1 MSIAIVGQQKYDYQD
16 MVCVLL
22 LLRFIEKESAA
33 IEIEP
38 KRGEDALLSFS
49 DGGRSVRA
57 EVQVKGSAQQIS
69 IESLAEWLLH
79 FPEREA
85 SDTLIERLM
94 AGGLGTFSLIFA
106 LGRCGDAVSMYV
118 PPASW
123 QLEPHPDGRI
133 LVRDAV
139 FLIDCCRE
147 YGEAMEDETP
157 LKAARKAHVRKLVN
171 EIDKAKLRLALR
183 RLLIVERLEE
193 DAVREECKRLL
204 RADVAVDQID
214 QALAELQTLIKTVKA
229 SGENAATAA
238 QLVINAYRADP
249 LRPIGY
255 IERGDELTLSSILTR
270 ERRLLISGP
279 PRVGKT
285 LLARW
290 IAASFA
296 ANGFEVRET
305 TDVEA
310 AERFLLDPVEGDRL
324 AVIDDPLGG
333 AHEIPSAPRILSR
346 LDRLISRL
354 QPNRRLIVAQAQD
367 RLLQV
372 TRKALLEDVRSA
384 GTKWQDVSAISTGFS
399 SDLWRHLVEQY
410 AVPEPLAVTVGRA
423 LENDD
428 LMLEPGCLAYLAA
441 NHAALSEVE
450 DMAVI
455 ERYARREASE
465 LGLAMDGEGMKPIAM
480 AIAISTVPGM
490 PVPESELAFVG
501 GSGGSML
508 PGIGT
513 SLKQLLES
521 GYVFGNTV
529 EEPRYEATPSLTPEQ
544 ESKLEALELRRIIS
558 RTECDSYSFVHP
570 FYRAAAESLCDS
582 ATRRSEEAVLNM
594 VKRGVF
600 CLSPRVATSTAKN
613 LDWLHERLGS
623 AGREGIVACA
633 EEAMNSIFP
642 AARDVCFKF
651 LADRIDGLPAE
662 LQEKLSDWIRD
673 ATFMDLDEMEW
684 LAGEPRIPPENAL
697 GSLKRGWPLD
707 VPSEESVST
716 TLNVLNGN
724 SREHVSPE
732 RAAEVLKF
740 YRSRPHLM
748 SLNAALRLVSFD
760 VGLIRAEAI
769 GVWLSVV
776 RNEDEELLTRVFDD
790 EHPRVIVTALRAIV
804 NVWAAS
810 SDSRRE
816 RLHQGLLRLCSTPSA
831 AAVVLETML
840 YELTELYDAAEAP
853 WTVFASLM
861 PQVLQEFRV
870 GAFINDGRLYQAT
883 LEACR
888 HLPFESSMKVLSAW
902 LGFLERF
909 VLRQLSSDYMIGV
922 CAILFKL
929 TKDNAAARG
938 DFVSRLL
945 KLHGTG
951 AKLQIVAELV
961 DTWDLLSGHER
972 EEVLAVLLHPAV
984 DAKWLRGAALTRA
997 KVPLEIASA
1006 VLPADLSLSE
1016 ASSTDVIEKMDREL
1030 LVAAVSIY
1038 MGRPSPLWY
1047 LGTHHAGKRIWE
1059 PIVESIAM
1067 SSSHP
1072 LFERAWRHLMS
1083 DGNGVRV
1090 AVFVTAMG
1098 SEHREQ
1104 VFHMLMEDKLRTN
1117 GNFMP
1122 QAWEALFGL
1131 APDDDTRAK
1140 WLEEMA
1146 SHASKVLDRMSD
1158 IKQWIPERYRSDFV
1172 HKLIDVVYLQILQLM
1187 QKLFDEIRGNIV
1199 ESEHD
1204 RNELYALSERF
1215 NRASLETYLEAI
1227 EKLSNVSPP
1236 QVLETYDVI
1245 EYRMKQFG
1253 FGDSAFL
1260 SELEA
1265 KRQLLIH
1272 ERSFKDS
1279 IEATIDSW
1287 IS

>member
-16 MVCVLL
+16 IACVLL
-22 LLRFIEKESAA
+22 LLRFIGKENAA

-38 KRGEDALLSFS
+38 KGGEDALLSFS
-49 DGGRSVRA
+49 DVGRSVRA

-94 AGGLGTFSLIFA
+94 AGETDTFSLIFA

-123 QLEPHPDGRI
+123 QLELHPDGRI

-139 FLIDCCRE
+139 SLIDCCRA

-171 EIDKAKLRLALR
+171 ELDKGRLRLALR
-183 RLLIVERLEE
+183 RLLIVERLDE
-193 DAVREECKRLL
+193 DTVREECKRLL

-229 SGENAATAA
+229 TGENAATAA

-290 IAASFA
+290 IAAGFA

-310 AERFLLDPVEGDRL
+310 AERFLLDPVAGDRL

-354 QPNRRLIVAQAQD
+354 RPNRRLIVAQAQD

-372 TRKALLEDVRSA
+372 TRKATLGDVRSA
-384 GTKWQDVSAISTGFS
+384 GTKWQDVSAVSTGFS
-399 SDLWRHLVEQY
+399 SDLWRRLVEQY

-423 LENDD
+423 LQNDE
-428 LMLEPGCLAYLAA
+428 LMVEPGCLAYLAA

-465 LGLAMDGEGMKPIAM
+465 LGLAMDGEGMKPVAM

-508 PGIGT
+508 PGMGT
-513 SLKQLLES
+513 TLKQLLES
-521 GYVFGNTV
+521 GHVFGNPV

-544 ESKLEALELRRIIS
+544 EFMLEALELRRIIS
-558 RTECDSYSFVHP
+558 RTERDSYGFVHP

-594 VKRGVF
+594 VKRGIF

-623 AGREGIVACA
+623 SGREGIVACA

-684 LAGEPRIPPENAL
+684 LAGEPRIPENAL

-740 YRSRPHLM
+740 YRSSPHLM

-776 RNEDEELLTRVFDD
+776 RNEDEELLARVFDD
-790 EHPRVIVTALRAIV
+790 EHPKVIVTALRAIV

-840 YELTELYDAAEAP
+840 YELTELNDGAEAP

-883 LEACR
+883 SEACR

-902 LGFLERF
+902 LSFLERF

-929 TKDNAAARG
+929 TKDNAAERG

-1006 VLPADLSLSE
+1006 VLPANLSLSE
-1016 ASSTDVIEKMDREL
+1016 ASSIDVIEKMDREL

-1059 PIVESIAM
+1059 PVVETIAM
-1067 SSSHP
+1067 SPSHP
-1072 LFERAWRHLMS
+1072 LFEKAWRHLMS
-1083 DGNGVRV
+1083 DGDGARV
-1090 AVFVTAMG
+1090 AVFVTAIG
-1098 SEHREQ
+1098 SEHCEQ
-1104 VFHMLMEDKLRTN
+1104 VFQMLMEDKLRTN

-1122 QAWEALFGL
+1122 QAWEALFGV
-1131 APDDDTRAK
+1131 APDDATRAK
-1140 WLEEMA
+1140 WLEQMV

-1158 IKQWIPERYRSDFV
+1158 IKQWIPERNLSEFLG
-1172 HKLIDVVYLQILQLM
+1172 KLIDVVYFQILQLM
-1187 QKLFDEIRGNIV
+1187 QNLFGEVRGNTV
-1199 ESEHD
+1199 EIEQD
-1204 RNELYALSERF
+1204 RDDLYGLSDRL
-1215 NRASLETYLEAI
+1215 NRATLEKYLEAM

-1236 QVLETYDVI
+1236 QILETYDVI

-1253 FGDSAFL
+1253 FGESAFL
-1260 SELEA
+1260 LELEA
-1265 KRQLLIH
+1265 KRQLLIQ
-1272 ERSFKDS
+1272 ERSFKQTA
-1279 IEATIDSW
+1279 EATIDSW
-1287 IS
+1287 IW